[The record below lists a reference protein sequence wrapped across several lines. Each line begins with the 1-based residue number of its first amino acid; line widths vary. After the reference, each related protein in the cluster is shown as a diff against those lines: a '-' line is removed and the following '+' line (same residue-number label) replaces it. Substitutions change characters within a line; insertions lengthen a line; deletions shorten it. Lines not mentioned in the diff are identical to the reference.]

1 MIHAQTVRKDQL
13 QRMARMG
20 MLASFFIAHTYY
32 WGDIHRENLG
42 WERAQRISPVRTA
55 IGQRVIYT
63 FHQDAPVLPPDMLMT
78 IWCAVMRLTQKGLV
92 IGERERISP
101 WEALQGITC
110 NAAYQYF
117 EENQKGSIAPG
128 KLADLV
134 ILDQNPLR
142 VPPEKIKEIQV
153 LYTIK
158 EGEILYRK
166 YT

>member
-1 MIHAQTVRKDQL
+1 
-13 QRMARMG
+13 
-20 MLASFFIAHTYY
+20 
-32 WGDIHRENLG
+32 
-42 WERAQRISPVRTA
+42 
-55 IGQRVIYT
+55 
-63 FHQDAPVLPPDMLMT
+63 
-78 IWCAVMRLTQKGLV
+78 MRLTQKGLV
-92 IGERERISP
+92 IGEQERISP
-101 WEALQGITC
+101 WEALQGITRH
-110 NAAYQYF
+110 AAYQYF

-166 YT
+166 YR